1 MLVDNV
7 NLLVL
12 DATPLLESVCLLHE
26 LTCYATRV
34 DNPVSNKRGGGK
46 DQKKEKR
53 KKSVSGKLRTV
64 VMGGSACACVY
75 LCVMRGWVWI
85 HNIRASGSVGPTN
98 VRKNKGMNKVKEE
111 TRKGG
116 GGRMHE

>member
-34 DNPVSNKRGGGK
+34 DNPVSNKRGGGGRT
-46 DQKKEKR
+46 R
-53 KKSVSGKLRTV
+53 KKKKKKKR
-64 VMGGSACACVY
+64 
-75 LCVMRGWVWI
+75 
-85 HNIRASGSVGPTN
+85 
-98 VRKNKGMNKVKEE
+98 
-111 TRKGG
+111 GG
-116 GGRMHE
+116 GPLVKQ